1 MLSHTEKYKA
11 WRNCE
16 NSPLVKSINLFIS
29 RKVFPNLYD
38 GIEFLNRCQ
47 NPDGGVCGLIVGSES
62 SLSPTAHN
70 VRAWIAA
77 KSIVADQ
84 SLIQQKIDEAVKYI
98 LSNVSSW
105 NNLQRVPK
113 CIIALLESGV
123 EANDSIVQQGAKFI
137 IDQRNDDKGWGY
149 RKGYETT
156 PYFTY
161 FAVTA
166 LKMVNSKKNATYIKE
181 GIDKIYDDLRSRKWD
196 HSLINKALGT
206 LLLAEA
212 KQRKYAKIV
221 KANVEELMDRVTE
234 PWEEDS
240 YITEKE
246 PYFVLKFFTPKV
258 LLLFISIRVFP
269 LHRSI
274 RKILNWLRDNQRHDG
289 GWSWGTEQSVSWVTA
304 LSVFLL
310 FQLAKEIEQA
320 SGETYSEAYK
330 NFEEIE
336 SLKEDE
342 TKLEKILENNKRL
355 TFLEK
360 DAGLLEKLLGTT
372 LIGWTVFTSIVYF
385 FIFREML
392 TNIFETF
399 LLSHFVSLLFSTVGI
414 PAVFLF
420 PIGIGYRLLKGE
432 RDRKDLLDTVK
443 KVSYFILL
451 NVGFTVII
459 KIIEI
464 IAREGS

>member
-1 MLSHTEKYKA
+1 MLNHTEKDKA
-11 WRNCE
+11 WKNCK
-16 NSPLVKSINLFIS
+16 NSSLVRSINLLIS
-29 RKVFPNLYD
+29 WKVFPKVYD

-47 NPDGGVCGLIVGSES
+47 NPDGGICGLVVRSES
-62 SLSPTAHN
+62 SLSPTAQT

-77 KSIVADQ
+77 KSIVADR
-84 SLIQQKIDEAVKYI
+84 SLIQQKIDEAVNYI
-98 LSNVSSW
+98 RSNVSSW
-105 NNLQRVPK
+105 NNLQRAPK

-123 EANDSIVQQGAKFI
+123 EAHDSIVQQGAKFI

-149 RKGYETT
+149 RKDYETT

-166 LKMVNSKKNATYIKE
+166 LKMVNSNKYATYIKE
-181 GIDKIYDDLRSRKWD
+181 GIDKIYDDLRSGKWD
-196 HSLINKALGT
+196 HTLINKAFGT
-206 LLLAEA
+206 LLLAET

-221 KANVEELMDRVTE
+221 KANVKELMDKVTE

-240 YITEKE
+240 YITKKE

-258 LLLFISIRVFP
+258 LLLFISVRVFP

-274 RKILNWLRDNQRHDG
+274 RKILKWLRDNQRRDG

-310 FQLAKEIEQA
+310 LRLAKEIEPA

-330 NFEEIE
+330 SLEEIV
-336 SLKEDE
+336 SIKEDE
-342 TKLEKILENNKRL
+342 TKLEKIIENNKRL
-355 TFLEK
+355 AFLEK
-360 DAGLLEKLLGTT
+360 DVGLLEKLLGAT

-385 FIFREML
+385 FFFRNML
-392 TNIFETF
+392 TNIFEIF
-399 LLSHFVSLLFSTVGI
+399 LHSHSVSMLLSTIGI

-432 RDRKDLLDTVK
+432 RDRKVLLDTVK

-451 NVGFTVII
+451 DVGFTALI
-459 KIIEI
+459 KIIEM
-464 IAREGS
+464 IA